1 MDMHNTIHNV
11 NHIHN
16 VNGQLRTITGR
27 HGIQAYRLKVIKVSL
42 RLWANTGIQPTRG
55 VRILKV
61 AQQTTGLK
69 TRNIDALVAAL
80 DALMDVELS
89 QCEIGTLTT
98 PDNGAT

>member
-11 NHIHN
+11 N
-16 VNGQLRTITGR
+16 GQWRTLQGPRATG
-27 HGIQAYRLKVIKVSL
+27 AL
-42 RLWANTGIQPTRG
+42 RLRSIKTFLLLWSRTGIQPTRG

-61 AQQTTGLK
+61 AQQTTGLR
-69 TRNIDALVAAL
+69 TRNIDTLTAAL
-80 DALMDVELS
+80 DALLEQALD